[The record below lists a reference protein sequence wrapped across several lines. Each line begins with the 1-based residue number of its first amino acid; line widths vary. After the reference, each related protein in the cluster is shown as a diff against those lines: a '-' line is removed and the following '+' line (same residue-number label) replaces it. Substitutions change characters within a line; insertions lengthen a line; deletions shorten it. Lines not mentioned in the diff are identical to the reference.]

1 MAKGQP
7 LMVVHD
13 NIFNLLLGGL
23 SLPIVVVVKPGAC
36 AVWSLE
42 EMLSEHTASR
52 AAEAPGGLR
61 VC

>member
-1 MAKGQP
+1 
-7 LMVVHD
+7 MVVHD